1 MKPER
6 LGYGVDYVARQEL
19 RLESEDRRR
28 REMGSRQPTCCEM
41 LVSTVKG
48 GREKVPKCLPMGFG
62 GNELGNGVSEGGV
75 RADVEDRDGVLSVVH
90 TTSR

>member
-1 MKPER
+1 
-6 LGYGVDYVARQEL
+6 
-19 RLESEDRRR
+19 
-28 REMGSRQPTCCEM
+28 
-41 LVSTVKG
+41 
-48 GREKVPKCLPMGFG
+48 MGFG